1 MERVHIDFLGPL
13 PKTASGNDYILMMV
27 DQFTKLVE
35 IIPLPTQTAEV
46 TARAAVNEFF
56 MRFGC
61 PFQLHSG
68 ILFTAVCDVL
78 HIQKTRTTPYRPSA
92 NGQAERFN
100 RTLMDAVRC
109 FINKKQNQWDLYLPQ
124 LAGTIR
130 LSVNRHTWYTP
141 NKLMLGREINTP
153 VDLVF
158 SSPKS
163 DIGGVETDKYV
174 GDLIQNM
181 QKAHE
186 VAWRTLRNSE
196 EEV

>member
-1 MERVHIDFLGPL
+1 MFYQQETESMGSLSSS
-13 PKTASGNDYILMMV
+13 T
-27 DQFTKLVE
+27 
-35 IIPLPTQTAEV
+35 
-46 TARAAVNEFF
+46 
-56 MRFGC
+56 
-61 PFQLHSG
+61 
-68 ILFTAVCDVL
+68 
-78 HIQKTRTTPYRPSA
+78 
-92 NGQAERFN
+92 
-100 RTLMDAVRC
+100 
-109 FINKKQNQWDLYLPQ
+109 
-124 LAGTIR
+124 AGTIR
-130 LSVNRHTWYTP
+130 SSVNRHTWYTP

-186 VAWRTLRNSE
+186 IARRTLRNSE